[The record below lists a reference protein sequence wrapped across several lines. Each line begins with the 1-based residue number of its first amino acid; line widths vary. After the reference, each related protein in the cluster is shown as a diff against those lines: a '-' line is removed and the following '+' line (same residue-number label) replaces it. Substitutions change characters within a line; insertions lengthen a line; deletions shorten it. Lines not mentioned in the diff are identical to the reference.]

1 MAFRPVQ
8 FLTRLRK
15 GPVLLAGFTA
25 VMIVLILSAIEGLQ
39 IQQRAHEQTVDIYH
53 RHLHEEE
60 MLDRFRSYF
69 SSGGTYAR
77 DFLLSRRPDRVATYR
92 KQLAQLKAN
101 SQQTLQELRQF
112 PALQST
118 PTLEA
123 ELQEFWDVLDSIAGW
138 SDQQRA
144 EQGYDFVQQQIVS
157 RRDAAGKVALA
168 LSRARQNALQSKEVE
183 FRHARNS
190 AFVELFVILL
200 AGLLLAYAATYISLT
215 RSRELEQETA
225 AHYDELVRAK
235 RDLERLSMRL
245 LEVQEDERRRIA
257 RELHDEIGQTLTALR
272 IEISAAQS
280 QWKAGAPEVPE
291 RLERA
296 RALADKTVKT
306 VRYISLLLR
315 PSLLDDLG
323 LGPALHWQAEDFT
336 HRTGIPVEF
345 SQEDFPPFLPD
356 AHRTCVYRI
365 VQEALHNCD
374 RHAAASRV
382 RLSVCLVRENL
393 IVEIED
399 DGRGFDAAPKGA
411 PRRLTGLGLRGMT
424 ERAAM
429 LGGIVHIDSSPGA
442 GTHVTLLLPLA
453 GVATSA
459 EPGAGEQREQ
469 KEQKKEGVIA

>member
-1 MAFRPVQ
+1 MALRPLQ

-25 VMIVLILSAIEGLQ
+25 VMIILILSAIEGLQ
-39 IQQRAHEQTVDIYH
+39 IRQRAYEQTADIYH
-53 RHLHEEE
+53 RHLQEEE
-60 MLDRFRSYF
+60 LLGRFRSYF
-69 SSGGTYAR
+69 SSGGIYAR
-77 DFLLSRRPDRVATYR
+77 DFLLSRQPDRVATYR

-101 SQQTLQELRQF
+101 SQQTLRELDQVPTLR
-112 PALQST
+112 ST

-123 ELQEFWDVLDSIAGW
+123 EMQEFWGVLDSITNW
-138 SDQQRA
+138 TDQQRA
-144 EQGYDFVQQQIVS
+144 AQGYDFVQQQIAS
-157 RRDAAGKVALA
+157 RRDAAGNLALA
-168 LSRARQNALQSKEVE
+168 LSRARQNALRSKELE
-183 FRHARNS
+183 FRRTRNS

-200 AGLLLAYAATYISLT
+200 AGLLLAYAATYLSLT

-235 RDLERLSMRL
+235 RDLEQLSMRL

-257 RELHDEIGQTLTALR
+257 RELHDEIGQTLTSLR

-280 QWKAGAPEVPE
+280 LWKAGAPEVLE
-291 RLERA
+291 KLERA

-345 SQEDFPPFLPD
+345 PQEDLPQFLPD

-374 RHAAASRV
+374 RHARASRV
-382 RLSVCLVRENL
+382 RLSISLVRESL

-399 DGRGFDAAPKGA
+399 NGRGFDVAPKGA
-411 PRRLTGLGLRGMT
+411 PRRLSGLGLRGMS

-429 LGGIVHIDSSPGA
+429 LGGIVNVDSSPGA
-442 GTHVTLLLPLA
+442 GTHVTLLLPLT

-459 EPGAGEQREQ
+459 GPLAGEQREQ
-469 KEQKKEGVIA
+469 KKERVIA